1 MIKKITTLVNT
12 NRKNLVRKGLVLGG
26 IAAGII
32 AGALLA
38 KPDESVVIQSNE
50 DGSFTVSENPEAN

>member
-26 IAAGII
+26 ITVGII

-38 KPDESVVIQSNE
+38 KPEGEVVVEETVEETST
-50 DGSFTVSENPEAN
+50 FTD